1 MRCSLPSCRV
11 NVPPVANADTATTAA
26 NVAVV
31 IDVVAN
37 DTDATGTIVA
47 SSVAVGTL
55 PGHGSALAN
64 GNGTVTYTPTAGYV
78 GSDSFTYTVRDT
90 FGATS
95 NSATV
100 TITVTTPAT
109 RQFALSATRF
119 NAVVGDTSLRQ
130 GTQVLSPL
138 SQQQITSGRYRAT
151 VALF

>member
-1 MRCSLPSCRV
+1 M
-11 NVPPVANADTATTAA
+11 PPVANADTATTAA